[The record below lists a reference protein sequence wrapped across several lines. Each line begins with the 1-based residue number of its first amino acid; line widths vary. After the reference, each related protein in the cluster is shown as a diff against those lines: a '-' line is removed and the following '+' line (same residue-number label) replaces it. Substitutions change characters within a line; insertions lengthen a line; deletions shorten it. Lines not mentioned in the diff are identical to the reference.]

1 MNLDKHV
8 NKPVNQS
15 ATNPDLVTGH
25 EPTFVDTL
33 PDRVRQLLDQT
44 SSKLAHNE
52 LREWGKLLLTQAPAI
67 QAGIARRVDKR
78 TVKKTAIAAVALG
91 VGYYLLKRR

>member
-1 MNLDKHV
+1 MNLDKPV
-8 NKPVNQS
+8 NKPVSQS

>member
-1 MNLDKHV
+1 MNL
-8 NKPVNQS
+8 NKPAAQP
-15 ATNPDLVTGH
+15 AANPDLVTDH

-33 PDRVRQLLDQT
+33 PDRVKQLLDQT

>member
-1 MNLDKHV
+1 MNLDKSTS
-8 NKPVNQS
+8 KPVNAS
-15 ATNPDLVTGH
+15 TANPDLAIDN
-25 EPTFVDTL
+25 EPNFADNL
-33 PDRVRQLLDQT
+33 PQRIKDLLEQT

-52 LREWGKLLLTQAPAI
+52 LREWGKLLVTQAPAI

>member
-1 MNLDKHV
+1 MNLDKHAV
-8 NKPVNQS
+8 KPATS
-15 ATNPDLVTGH
+15 ADVVIDSQ
-25 EPTFVDTL
+25 PTFVDNL
-33 PDRVRQLLDQT
+33 PERVKQLLDQT
-44 SSKLAHNE
+44 SSRLAHNE